1 MHPCSRLLVVRT
13 FDLENRVKFIMEELR
28 MAQRSALKMLL
39 ELPSF
44 LLHTIPDKC
53 VVLHKYDLPDGYS
66 FKLDQHTA
74 KVFPPVLSNNIE
86 INPRLFRQ
94 DSDEKLA
101 QSCPKLML
109 ADLLDYSF
117 AKQFGEG
124 QPEDLTKCLFK
135 AEKRELREKYN
146 KVL

>member
-1 MHPCSRLLVVRT
+1 
-13 FDLENRVKFIMEELR
+13 MEEMRL
-28 MAQRSALKMLL
+28 AQRSALKMLL

-53 VVLHKYDLPDGYS
+53 VVLHKYDLPEGYS
-66 FKLDQHTA
+66 LDQHTA
-74 KVFPPVLSNNIE
+74 RVFPPVLSNNIE

-101 QSCPKLML
+101 QSFPKLML

-117 AKQFGEG
+117 AKQFGVG
-124 QPEDLTKCLFK
+124 QPEDLTKFLIN